1 MSMTVI
7 QHTELASSAA
17 SIVLNSIPQDYDD
30 LLLLVSLRSD
40 RTDAHIDAFYVYLNG
55 TSGAV
60 GRRLYSVNSES
71 VVTNT
76 PWWPLN
82 AGNSSG
88 VEAGTYGNGEVYIHS
103 YADAKA
109 HVMNANA
116 VSQHNNNTQ
125 MVVSIGAGQSVST
138 SAVTS
143 ITIDSETGA
152 NFIAGCTATLYGIT
166 SGSDG
171 TTTVS

>member
-7 QHTELASSAA
+7 QHTELASPAT
-17 SIVLNSIPQDYDD
+17 SIVLSSIPQDYDD
-30 LLLLVSLRSD
+30 LLILFSSRSD
-40 RTDAHIDAFYVYLNG
+40 RSDAHIDAFYVYLNG
-55 TSGAV
+55 TSGSV

-71 VVTNT
+71 VVTNS

-82 AGNSSG
+82 AGSSSS
-88 VEAGTYGNGEVYIHS
+88 VEAGTYGNAEIYVHS
-103 YADAKA
+103 YSDAKA

-125 MVVSIGAGQSVST
+125 MVVSIAAGQSVST
-138 SAVTS
+138 AAVTS
-143 ITIDSETGA
+143 ITLDSETGA
-152 NFIAGCTATLYGIT
+152 NFIAGTTATLYGVT
-166 SGSDG
+166 RGSDG